1 MSRPVARQQRDPQG
15 LRLRDPRSDLAPR
28 LQTQLGKDLLNMP
41 FGGPPRDGQLLGDLA
56 IAPAV
61 SHQDR
66 HLQLSPSEL
75 PELCA
80 HQPSP
85 APLKHSR
92 PVVLPVTP
100 TWIRPSVDPW
110 AAGAIGSRS

>member
-1 MSRPVARQQRDPQG
+1 
-15 LRLRDPRSDLAPR
+15 
-28 LQTQLGKDLLNMP
+28 MP

-100 TWIRPSVDPW
+100 SWIRPSVDPW
-110 AAGAIGSRS
+110 AAGAIGSCSDCSPCCSASSLVALSRRRRFSRRYRPFRSRA